1 LIQGSLRTKTPG
13 PDNLIRNKIRKIFSL
28 AALFLLIV
36 FVISCAQKSH
46 IHTGSSFTPEG
57 WNKIVVFPFT
67 GTRGSTYLATEAFTF
82 HIKAKE
88 HFEIIEPKTSYA
100 TINTLGIQYED
111 NVITIEDAKKVAEQ
125 LHAQALIMGNIDVL
139 KKGRSFDAVTTVKV
153 IDVNTG
159 RTVTESTRSSGL
171 KVKNSEEQCVII
183 SVGNTSVDIN
193 EFLVGAAGKNIPAKE
208 VKPADKNTKV
218 KRDLKQKN

>member
-1 LIQGSLRTKTPG
+1 MH
-13 PDNLIRNKIRKIFSL
+13 N
-28 AALFLLIV
+28 
-36 FVISCAQKSH
+36 
-46 IHTGSSFTPEG
+46 GSSFTPEG
-57 WNKIVVFPFT
+57 WKRIVVFPFT

-100 TINTLGIQYED
+100 TIHTLGIQFED
-111 NVITIEDAKKVAEQ
+111 NVIAIEDAKKVAEH
-125 LHAQALIMGNIDVL
+125 LNAQALIMGNIDVL

-153 IDVNTG
+153 MDVHTG
-159 RTVTESTRSSGL
+159 RTITESIRASGL

-193 EFLVGAAGKNIPAKE
+193 EFLVGAAGRNITAKE
-208 VKPADKNTKV
+208 VKPADKQEKAS
-218 KRDLKQKN
+218 RDLIQQK